1 MAAHEQSTES
11 IQLQN
16 LSIQL
21 SDDSPDA
28 PNETFSLPPVD
39 EGRDAWLC
47 LFGCFIIESL
57 VWGFPASF
65 GIFQEYYTSH
75 APFSEHASGIAAIGT
90 TSLGIIYLSGPLM
103 FGGLAY
109 WPHVRKHATYLG
121 LLCMTVALVASSFAN
136 AVWQLL
142 LTQGVLYAIGGSLL
156 YSPTVTY
163 VDEWFVRR
171 KGLAYGVM
179 WAGSGFVGASIPYLM
194 SWVLERWSF
203 RTALRMWAIVLVLL
217 VLPFLQF
224 TRPRVPVTAASSTP
238 RPRFNFSFLKSRLFI
253 IYSLGNMIEG
263 LGYFL
268 PSIWLPTYARSIG
281 SSNTIATAT
290 LALLNASAVLGCI
303 ILGLVIDR
311 THITTAILLSTIG
324 ALLSVFVFWGLA
336 SSTGMLLA
344 FAITYGFFAG
354 SFSTTWSGIIREVMA
369 SKPDTHPS
377 LVFGFLAMGRGIGS
391 ICSGPVSDALV
402 HMTSS
407 SGRSKG
413 GYLSDYNM
421 LIIMT
426 GVTAAIG
433 GLSWGARRFTWI

>member
-1 MAAHEQSTES
+1 MALHERLADD
-11 IQLQN
+11 IQLQDRPT
-16 LSIQL
+16 LVCVDGS
-21 SDDSPDA
+21 DA
-28 PNETFSLPPVD
+28 PNEIFSLPAVD
-39 EGRDAWLC
+39 GSRDAWLC

-65 GIFQEYYTSH
+65 GIFQEYYTTH
-75 APFSEHASGIAAIGT
+75 LPFSQNSSGIAAVGT

-109 WPHVRKHATYLG
+109 WPHLRKHATYLG
-121 LLCMTVALVASSFAN
+121 LLCMTISLVASSFAN

-142 LTQGVLYAIGGSLL
+142 LAQGVLYAIGGSLL

-179 WAGSGFVGASIPYLM
+179 WAGSGFAGASIPYLM
-194 SWVLERWSF
+194 SWVLNRWSF

-217 VLPFLQF
+217 VLPFLHF
-224 TRPRVPVTAASSTP
+224 TRPRVPVNASASAP
-238 RPRFNFSFLKSRLFI
+238 RPRFNLSFLKSRLFL
-253 IYSLGNMIEG
+253 IYSLGNAIEG

-268 PSIWLPTYARSIG
+268 PSIWLPTYTRSIG
-281 SSNTIATAT
+281 ASDTIATAT
-290 LALLNASAVLGCI
+290 LALLNASAVFGCV

-324 ALLSVFVFWGLA
+324 ALLSVFILWGLA
-336 SSTGMLLA
+336 SSTGMLVA

-354 SFSTTWSGIIREVMA
+354 SFSTTWSGIITEIVT
-369 SKPDTHPS
+369 SKPDTQPS

-391 ICSGPVSDALV
+391 ICSGPISDVLV
-402 HMTSS
+402 HMSASS
-407 SGRSKG
+407 AEIGSAYS
-413 GYLSDYNM
+413 SDYSP
-421 LIIMT
+421 LVIMT
-426 GVTAAIG
+426 GVTAAVG
-433 GLSWGARRFTWI
+433 GLSWGARKFTWV

>member
-1 MAAHEQSTES
+1 MASHEQSTES
-11 IQLQN
+11 IQLQDQPTQVTN
-16 LSIQL
+16 DS
-21 SDDSPDA
+21 SDTPS
-28 PNETFSLPPVD
+28 ETFALPPVD
-39 EGRDAWLC
+39 GGRDAWFC

-75 APFSEHASGIAAIGT
+75 APFSEHSSGIAAIGT

-109 WPHVRKHATYLG
+109 WPHLRKRATYAG
-121 LLCMTVALVASSFAN
+121 LACMTISLVASSFAN

-142 LTQGVLYAIGGSLL
+142 LTQGVLYAVGGSLL

-179 WAGSGFVGASIPYLM
+179 WAGSGFAGASIPYLM
-194 SWVLERWSF
+194 SWVLDRWSF

-217 VLPFLQF
+217 VLPFLHF
-224 TRPRVPVTAASSTP
+224 TRPRVPINSASSAP
-238 RPRFNFSFLKSRLFI
+238 RPRFNLSFLKSRLFI
-253 IYSLGNMIEG
+253 IYSLGNGIEG

-290 LALLNASAVLGCI
+290 LALLNASGVLGCI
-303 ILGLVIDR
+303 ILGLIIDR

-324 ALLSVFVFWGLA
+324 ALLSVFIFWGLA

-354 SFSTTWSGIIREVMA
+354 SFSTTWSGIIKEVMA
-369 SKPDTHPS
+369 SNAETHPS

-391 ICSGPVSDALV
+391 ICSGPMSDALV
-402 HMTSS
+402 RMTSS
-407 SGRSKG
+407 SGRHTL
-413 GYLSDYNM
+413 GYSSDYNL

-426 GVTAAIG
+426 GVTAAVG
-433 GLSWGARRFTWI
+433 GLSWGARRLTLV

>member
-1 MAAHEQSTES
+1 MASQEQRPGS
-11 IQLQN
+11 IELQN
-16 LSIQL
+16 QSSHSADNS
-21 SDDSPDA
+21 SDS

-39 EGRDAWLC
+39 EGRDAWFC

-75 APFSEHASGIAAIGT
+75 TPFAKHSSGIAAIGT

-109 WPHVRKHATYLG
+109 WPHLRKHATYAG
-121 LLCMTVALVASSFAN
+121 LLCMAIALIASSFAN

-179 WAGSGFVGASIPYLM
+179 WAGSGFAGASIPYLM
-194 SWVLERWSF
+194 SWVLDRWSF
-203 RTALRMWAIVLVLL
+203 RTALRMWAIALVLL
-217 VLPFLQF
+217 VLPFLHF
-224 TRPRVPVTAASSTP
+224 TRPRVPVNAASSAP
-238 RPRFNFSFLKSRLFI
+238 RPRFNFSFLKSRLFL
-253 IYSLGNMIEG
+253 IYSLGNAVEG

-281 SSNTIATAT
+281 SSNATATAT

-303 ILGLVIDR
+303 VLGLVIDR
-311 THITTAILLSTIG
+311 THITTAILLSTVG

-354 SFSTTWSGIIREVMA
+354 SFSTTWSGIIKEVMA
-369 SKPDTHPS
+369 SKPDTHPN

-391 ICSGPVSDALV
+391 ICSGPMSDALV
-402 HMTSS
+402 RITSS
-407 SGRSKG
+407 SVKPKP
-413 GYLSDYNM
+413 GYSSDYNL

-426 GVTAAIG
+426 GVTAAVG
-433 GLSWGARRFTWI
+433 GLSWGARRFTWV